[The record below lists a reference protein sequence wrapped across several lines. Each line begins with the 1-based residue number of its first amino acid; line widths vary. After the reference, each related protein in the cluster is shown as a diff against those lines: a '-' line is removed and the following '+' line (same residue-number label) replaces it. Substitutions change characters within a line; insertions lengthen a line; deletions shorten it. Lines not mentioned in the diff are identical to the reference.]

1 MAELKE
7 EEKNNF
13 PEVKSTQNK
22 IKLMITSTQHHHPYD
37 EKISNRYTLSL
48 TQLFGLIH
56 FTTWAVL
63 VVFPLQQWLLNIL
76 FHVCERITPLV
87 SLRSLFPTL
96 CCMHHSKPRKQ
107 KIITKDAKLF
117 CFEAQNGEKNKGR
130 GNKRTQNQRE
140 KLLDFSL
147 V

>member
-37 EKISNRYTLSL
+37 EKICNGYTLSL

-56 FTTWAVL
+56 FATRAVL
-63 VVFPLQQWLLNIL
+63 VVLPLQQWLLNIFL
-76 FHVCERITPLV
+76 FHVCERTPPLV
-87 SLRSLFPTL
+87 SLRSLFFYKY
-96 CCMHHSKPRKQ
+96 HSNP
-107 KIITKDAKLF
+107 
-117 CFEAQNGEKNKGR
+117 ENGEKT
-130 GNKRTQNQRE
+130 KRPHNQRRRSSRTFPWFE
-140 KLLDFSL
+140 SAINTPEQHKPKS
-147 V
+147 